1 MYLLKWRES
10 NLEQTLQCPKATNK
24 WNEKK
29 LIAIATADT
38 HPAAL
43 YLHNH
48 NIFIILIE
56 LLLSS
61 HKSLP
66 QSSNQTPKNPLTK
79 INKTCLRK
87 QFGLRD
93 LREILSKILRS
104 LPKRRFFEQTLHV
117 GSASASADRRLVG
130 RRDFLHNP
138 VEKGINIS
146 TIRIV
151 GFTSEISRF
160 SSERSRLYTKMA
172 VWKKNK
178 HVFFCFHV
186 WLMRWIGEMYIV
198 MKYPEFHCNI
208 FYTCLYVLVEWISG
222 SHHETFMTSDWHT
235 FKHLHWLATWPNHD
249 PDKSTNPKSRPNLS
263 THNLD
268 SIWIHQSIISRKF
281 HDIRT
286 RTSRG
291 RKFPVYKKNINL

>member
-1 MYLLKWRES
+1 MSPQTIRTPRSPRNSVEDPAVASKASLFRTNTSRWVGVGVGGKAPCRAQRFPSQSGRKGYQYQHNPNSWFHLR
-10 NLEQTLQCPKATNK
+10 NLQ
-24 WNEKK
+24 
-29 LIAIATADT
+29 
-38 HPAAL
+38 
-43 YLHNH
+43 
-48 NIFIILIE
+48 IFIRE
-56 LLLSS
+56 KSS
-61 HKSLP
+61 IHK
-66 QSSNQTPKNPLTK
+66 NG
-79 INKTCLRK
+79 
-87 QFGLRD
+87 GL
-93 LREILSKILRS
+93 
-104 LPKRRFFEQTLHV
+104 
-117 GSASASADRRLVG
+117 
-130 RRDFLHNP
+130 
-138 VEKGINIS
+138 
-146 TIRIV
+146 
-151 GFTSEISRF
+151 
-160 SSERSRLYTKMA
+160 
-172 VWKKNK
+172 KKNK

>member
-1 MYLLKWRES
+1 MS
-10 NLEQTLQCPKATNK
+10 PQTIRTPRSPRNSVEDPAGFPVATVGTQTSLTFVGGKA
-24 WNEKK
+24 E
-29 LIAIATADT
+29 
-38 HPAAL
+38 
-43 YLHNH
+43 
-48 NIFIILIE
+48 
-56 LLLSS
+56 
-61 HKSLP
+61 
-66 QSSNQTPKNPLTK
+66 
-79 INKTCLRK
+79 
-87 QFGLRD
+87 
-93 LREILSKILRS
+93 
-104 LPKRRFFEQTLHV
+104 
-117 GSASASADRRLVG
+117 RRLVG

-172 VWKKNK
+172 AFEKKTC
-178 HVFFCFHV
+178 VFFC
-186 WLMRWIGEMYIV
+186 LMRWIGEMYIV

-268 SIWIHQSIISRKF
+268 SIWIHRSIISRKF
-281 HDIRT
+281 HDYIHIISTEFRLIRNYQDLQLLHSNANFQWASWVL
-286 RTSRG
+286 TSPGWHWGMWNPPLRG
-291 RKFPVYKKNINL
+291 E